1 MALNW
6 GMYWSQP
13 FSAFQIPDIP
23 LLYVTTVQVYGAWTF
38 YVLLITGA
46 ELDDSI
52 EAHRDYI

>member
-1 MALNW
+1 MALNR

-13 FSAFQIPDIP
+13 FSAFQFSDIP

-38 YVLLITGA
+38 YVLLIIGA

-52 EAHRDYI
+52 EVHRDYI